1 MAGNPPSGTVTFL
14 LTDLEGSTRMW
25 EQDPEAMKA
34 AMVRHDEILEKTFA
48 ETRGFVFSRM
58 GDGMAAAFATARDAI
73 TAAAAIQQAL
83 ASEPWRTVRPLRA
96 RIGLH
101 TDEAVIVDDTGYA
114 SLPINRCAR
123 LMTAAHGGQTVVS
136 GATEM
141 LMRGQRPDGMELVDL
156 GEHRLRDLGQP
167 TRIFELVGDGARE
180 KFPPL
185 RTLDSFPGNLPAQV
199 SSFIGRK
206 EDVARVA
213 RALDTSRVVTVT
225 GVGGVGKT
233 RLALQVAADVLPHY
247 RDGAW
252 LVELASVRDV
262 AGVVG
267 AVAEMF
273 RFTGR
278 SGQSLEDSLLEML
291 AQKQTLLVVDNCEH
305 VLGSVA
311 RLVSAIERKCPGI
324 VVLATSREGLA
335 IDGEQI
341 LALPPLEAG
350 RPGEDIERL
359 IHADA
364 ISLFVERARQVK
376 ADFALNDNNS
386 RAVVD
391 ICQRL
396 DGVPLAIELAAAR
409 G

>member
-1 MAGNPPSGTVTFL
+1 
-14 LTDLEGSTRMW
+14 
-25 EQDPEAMKA
+25 
-34 AMVRHDEILEKTFA
+34 
-48 ETRGFVFSRM
+48 
-58 GDGMAAAFATARDAI
+58 MAAAFATARDAI

-206 EDVARVA
+206 DDVARVA
-213 RALDTSRVVTVT
+213 RSTRYVT
-225 GVGGVGKT
+225 G
-233 RLALQVAADVLPHY
+233 
-247 RDGAW
+247 RDRHRRRRSRQDPLGI
-252 LVELASVRDV
+252 
-262 AGVVG
+262 
-267 AVAEMF
+267 
-273 RFTGR
+273 TGR
-278 SGQSLEDSLLEML
+278 RRR
-291 AQKQTLLVVDNCEH
+291 AATL
-305 VLGSVA
+305 
-311 RLVSAIERKCPGI
+311 P
-324 VVLATSREGLA
+324 
-335 IDGEQI
+335 
-341 LALPPLEAG
+341 
-350 RPGEDIERL
+350 
-359 IHADA
+359 
-364 ISLFVERARQVK
+364 
-376 ADFALNDNNS
+376 
-386 RAVVD
+386 
-391 ICQRL
+391 
-396 DGVPLAIELAAAR
+396 
-409 G
+409 